1 MDRRFGAA
9 VQLSGPSLSLRH
21 LFRQDSL
28 PVGVIGDYIV
38 PCKDSEEQYVSEG
51 VLRMLLYQ

>member
-1 MDRRFGAA
+1 MDRRVGAA
-9 VQLSGPSLSLRH
+9 VQLSGSSLSFRD
-21 LFRQDSL
+21 LFRQNYL

-38 PCKDSEEQYVSEG
+38 PCKDSEEPYVSEG